1 MLFLDDANLFCS
13 DDNKGALFETAN
25 QELDRINDW
34 FLANKL
40 SLNVEKTKYIL
51 FHKLTDQDNIPLKL
65 RSLLLNG
72 NMIERE
78 NSLKFL
84 SAILYEHLTWKKDTQ
99 LIENMASKMLVFF
112 IKEVKYTLNIHEAFI
127 YPLYPLIL
135 IIQTSHE
142 FALIKLNLTLS
153 FPMFPFDPREN
164 IRKPK
169 VFCCFQGD
177 QKGTL
182 GRKGLNC

>member
-1 MLFLDDANLFCS
+1 MFFIFVNDLNNSTKVHDPVLFLDDANLFCS

-99 LIENMASKMLVFF
+99 LIENMASKNVGVLYKTSKIYSKCSRSIYFPF
-112 IKEVKYTLNIHEAFI
+112 ISSYINYTNIAWVCI
-127 YPLYPLIL
+127 NK
-135 IIQTSHE
+135 T
-142 FALIKLNLTLS
+142 KLN
-153 FPMFPFDPREN
+153 PFLPN
-164 IRKPK
+164 
-169 VFCCFQGD
+169 VLF
-177 QKGTL
+177 
-182 GRKGLNC
+182 